1 MKRIIFI
8 LILIFSTPLN
18 SEEKIISLANVNNI
32 SITNKDLNDEML
44 FVQAVNSTKQIDK
57 KKLQQTSFQNLIE
70 EAVKEIELRMNKFE
84 IDQKLNNQAYIEL
97 KKKLNEG
104 GINSSRIDA
113 KIKKKIQLDYAW
125 NLFISRKYG
134 RKLNI
139 NIDEIDQKLVSL
151 GYVDPNNPE
160 TTKAKRRMINQEKNR
175 KFSFYSRSHLDQT
188 KRELLINIIK

>member
-57 KKLQQTSFQNLIE
+57 KTLQQTSFQNLIE

-84 IDQKLNNQAYIEL
+84 IDQKLNNKAYIEL

-104 GINSSRIDA
+104 GINSSRMDA

>member
-84 IDQKLNNQAYIEL
+84 IDQKLNNQAYVEL
-97 KKKLNEG
+97 KKK
-104 GINSSRIDA
+104 
-113 KIKKKIQLDYAW
+113 
-125 NLFISRKYG
+125 
-134 RKLNI
+134 
-139 NIDEIDQKLVSL
+139 
-151 GYVDPNNPE
+151 
-160 TTKAKRRMINQEKNR
+160 TK
-175 KFSFYSRSHLDQT
+175 
-188 KRELLINIIK
+188 

>member
-57 KKLQQTSFQNLIE
+57 KTLQQTSFQNLIE

-104 GINSSRIDA
+104 GINSSRMDA

>member
-18 SEEKIISLANVNNI
+18 SEEKIISLASVNNI

-44 FVQAVNSTKQIDK
+44 FIQAVNSNKQIDK

-70 EAVKEIELRMNKFE
+70 EAAKEIELRMNKFE
-84 IDQKLNNQAYIEL
+84 IDQKLNNQTYIEL
-97 KKKLNEG
+97 KKKLNEW
-104 GINSSRIDA
+104 GINSSSMDA
-113 KIKKKIQLDYAW
+113 KIKKKIQLEYAW

-160 TTKAKRRMINQEKNR
+160 TTKAKRRMINQEKNK

>member
-104 GINSSRIDA
+104 GINSSRMDA

>member
-84 IDQKLNNQAYIEL
+84 IDQKLNNKAYIEL

-104 GINSSRIDA
+104 GINSSRMDA

>member
-84 IDQKLNNQAYIEL
+84 IDQKLNNQAYVEL

-104 GINSSRIDA
+104 GINSSRMDA

>member
-104 GINSSRIDA
+104 GINSSRMDA

-160 TTKAKRRMINQEKNR
+160 TTKAKRRMVNQEKNR

>member
-44 FVQAVNSTKQIDK
+44 FLQAVNSTKQIDK
-57 KKLQQTSFQNLIE
+57 KTLQQTSFQNLIE

-84 IDQKLNNQAYIEL
+84 IDQKLNNKAYIEL

-104 GINSSRIDA
+104 GTNSSRMDA

>member
-44 FVQAVNSTKQIDK
+44 FLQAVNSTKQIDK
-57 KKLQQTSFQNLIE
+57 KTLQQTSFQNLIE

-84 IDQKLNNQAYIEL
+84 IDQKLNNKAYIEL

-104 GINSSRIDA
+104 GINSSRMDA

>member
-1 MKRIIFI
+1 
-8 LILIFSTPLN
+8 
-18 SEEKIISLANVNNI
+18 
-32 SITNKDLNDEML
+32 
-44 FVQAVNSTKQIDK
+44 
-57 KKLQQTSFQNLIE
+57 
-70 EAVKEIELRMNKFE
+70 MNKFE
-84 IDQKLNNQAYIEL
+84 IDQKLNNKTYIEL
-97 KKKLNEG
+97 KKKLNEW
-104 GINSSRIDA
+104 GINSSKMDA
-113 KIKKKIQLDYAW
+113 KIKKKIQLEYAW

-160 TTKAKRRMINQEKNR
+160 TTKAKRRMINQKKNK

>member
-57 KKLQQTSFQNLIE
+57 KTLQQTSFQNLIE

-84 IDQKLNNQAYIEL
+84 IDQKLNNQAYVEL

-104 GINSSRIDA
+104 GINSSRMDA